1 MKDEQENSDGREDD
15 STLAALL
22 KLAGPSV
29 EIPRQLEQRVYQEVR
44 SEWQRSSQQSSQ
56 QSSGRSNRTVQA
68 KRAQVA
74 RWALPLAMAA
84 SVLVAVVL
92 IAANPDAPP
101 RSVGSVLADGRGV
114 FVGDV
119 IDTATDGAASILLDG
134 DISLRVDNHTQ
145 LQIVAADE
153 FALLTGRIY
162 IDTGDRIYS
171 DRHVT
176 ITTASGRATDIGTQ
190 FSVSYAQDLMSV
202 AVREGRVDL
211 SDKQHSYSAV
221 RGQKVS
227 LRDGQTAQI
236 DAVEIAGAEWQWAI
250 ALAPDFD
257 LEQHSVLDFLKWAAR
272 ETGLEL
278 VFDDDQVRSAARTAR
293 SHGSISGLSP
303 LEAVEAVLAT
313 TQFRYSIDGDTL
325 LIGK

>member
-1 MKDEQENSDGREDD
+1 MNDEQEKTDRLQED

-22 KLAGPSV
+22 NLAGPSV
-29 EIPRQLEQRVYQEVR
+29 QIPQQLEQRVYEKVR
-44 SEWQRSSQQSSQ
+44 SEWRQSSQ
-56 QSSGRSNRTVQA
+56 QSRGHTARPQ
-68 KRAQVA
+68 RAQLM

-84 SVLVAVVL
+84 AVL
-92 IAANPDAPP
+92 IAVLLIPAGPDAPP
-101 RSVGSVLADGRGV
+101 RSVGNVLADGREV
-114 FVGDV
+114 FIGDV
-119 IDTATDGAASILLDG
+119 IDTAGDGATSIMLDG

-145 LQIVAADE
+145 LQVVAAGD

-176 ITTASGRATDIGTQ
+176 ITTASGTATDIGTQ

-211 SDKQHSYSAV
+211 SDKLRSYSAV

-227 LRDGQTAQI
+227 LRSGQTAQI
-236 DAVEIAGAEWQWAI
+236 DPVEIAGTEWDWAV

-303 LEAVEAVLAT
+303 LQAVEAVLAT
-313 TQFRYSIDGDTL
+313 TQFKYSIDGGTL
-325 LIGK
+325 LIGR